1 MVHLSRRHFSKAAAT
16 NQGWLQGI
24 AYFSRSSDSGPM
36 EPKAEG
42 PDSAQGLRLVRAY
55 LALPPEKR
63 QRVLQFVE
71 ELLVKHGEPREEA
84 KSTRP

>member
-1 MVHLSRRHFSKAAAT
+1 
-16 NQGWLQGI
+16 
-24 AYFSRSSDSGPM
+24 M

-63 QRVLQFVE
+63 QRVLQFIE
-71 ELLVKHGEPREEA
+71 ELLGKQGEPREEA